1 MRVHHQ
7 ENPKKLFMERMESK
21 WNKVDGPVGIDEM
34 EKNQINGIDEI
45 NKTVGIR
52 RANEIDG
59 IKRVLVE
66 PRAWKLCNRWIQS
79 N

>member
-7 ENPKKLFMERMESK
+7 ENPKKMFMERMESK

-45 NKTVGIR
+45 DKTVGIR
-52 RANEIDG
+52 KANEIDG
-59 IKRVLVE
+59 I
-66 PRAWKLCNRWIQS
+66 
-79 N
+79 

>member
-34 EKNQINGIDEI
+34 EK
-45 NKTVGIR
+45 
-52 RANEIDG
+52 
-59 IKRVLVE
+59 IKLMALMKLIKLLELEE
-66 PRAWKLCNRWIQS
+66 PMKLME
-79 N
+79 